1 LSRRLVA
8 TAVAVLALLAP
19 AVVAAAPQPKTNLAD
34 IEDEVMCTVC
44 GTLLELSD
52 SPQANEERAFIRH
65 RIARGETKEQIED
78 ELVAQF
84 GPRVLALPPAS
95 GFDLSAYVVP
105 AVAFVAAVI
114 GVALGLRRW
123 RRGGGGD
130 SGSGSEPLDAA
141 DAKRLDA
148 DMARYDL

>member
-1 LSRRLVA
+1 LRRRLAA

-19 AVVAAAPQPKTNLAD
+19 AVVAAAPQPRTNLAD

-52 SPQANEERAFIRH
+52 SPQANEERTFIRH
-65 RIARGETKEQIED
+65 RIARGETKDQIKD

-123 RRGGGGD
+123 RRGGGGQD
-130 SGSGSEPLDAA
+130 GSGSAPLDSAE
-141 DAKRLDA
+141 AKRLDT